1 MIMKA
6 VILDSATLGDDIDF
20 SEFSELAQTEVYVT
34 TSEAEVAER
43 IRDADIVIVNK
54 IKLGESNLSG
64 SRVRL
69 ICVAATGY
77 DNIDTDFCAREGIC
91 VCNVPGYSADS
102 VAQLTLAIV
111 LELAMHMREYTEFV
125 RSGYYSAGGIANK
138 LSPTFH
144 ELSGK
149 VWGIVGYGAIGQRVA
164 KIAEAFGCRV
174 IVNKRSKVSGAECV
188 SLDELCE
195 KSDIITLHTPL
206 STETKG
212 LIGRRE
218 LSLMKKDVILVNAAR
233 GAVTDE
239 DAVADAVKKG
249 VIGAFGSDVYSVEP
263 FGISH
268 PMYAIKDFDN
278 VCLTPHMA
286 WGAYEARVRCMDI
299 IKENIKGFLSGKP
312 QNRVN

>member
-1 MIMKA
+1 MKA

-20 SEFSELAQTEVYVT
+20 SGFSELANTRVYRT
-34 TSEAEVAER
+34 TSQSEAAER

-54 IKLGESNLSG
+54 IKLGEGNLSG
-64 SRVRL
+64 SHVRL

-77 DNIDTDFCAREGIC
+77 DNIDTDFCTKSGIC

-125 RSGYYSAGGIANK
+125 RSGDYTAGGIANK

-149 VWGIVGYGAIGQRVA
+149 VWGVVGYGAIGRRVA
-164 KIAEAFGCRV
+164 RIAEAFGCRV
-174 IVNKRSKVSGAECV
+174 IVNKRSDVSGVECV
-188 SLDELCE
+188 GLDELCE

-206 STETKG
+206 SAETRG
-212 LIGRRE
+212 LIGERE
-218 LSLMKKDVILVNAAR
+218 LSLMKRDVILVNAAR

-239 DAVADAVKKG
+239 AAVADAVKNG
-249 VIGAFGSDVYSVEP
+249 TIGAFGSDVYSVEP
-263 FGISH
+263 FGVTH
-268 PMYAIKDFDN
+268 PMYGIKDYDN

-312 QNRVN
+312 RNRVN